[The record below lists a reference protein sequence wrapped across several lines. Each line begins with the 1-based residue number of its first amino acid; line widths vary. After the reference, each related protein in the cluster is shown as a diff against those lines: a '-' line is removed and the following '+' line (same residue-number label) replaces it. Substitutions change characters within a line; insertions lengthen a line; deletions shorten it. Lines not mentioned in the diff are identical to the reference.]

1 MVITILIFIAILI
14 VIILA
19 HELGHFVTAKIAGV
33 RVDEFGI
40 GFPPRLFSIKRGE
53 TIYSI
58 NAFPIGGFVK
68 VAGEE
73 DPSAPGGLS
82 SKSIPARLLFLSAG
96 SIMNLL
102 LPFLLLSIA
111 FMVPHQEVVG
121 QVVVEAVSPNS
132 PASEAGIEPGDIFL
146 SVNGRQVNNTGDL
159 SRFFYTHLGS
169 KFTAEV
175 QHSDSTIEKVEL
187 TARWK
192 PPEDEG
198 AVGVAITTQNP
209 TIVTQRYSWKAIPM
223 GASRCFEI
231 LVLFKNGII
240 SMIIGEIPVEFTGPV
255 GIAQLTGE
263 VAKGGISPTLELAA
277 FISINLGIINIFPL
291 PALDGGRIIFVLL
304 EWVRRGKR
312 VSVKTERLI
321 HSIGFILLIGAIL
334 AITYKDILRLITG
347 GSLMP

>member
-1 MVITILIFIAILI
+1 MVITILVFIAMLV

-19 HELGHFVTAKIAGV
+19 HELGHFAAAKIAGV
-33 RVDEFGI
+33 RVEEFGI
-40 GFPPRLFSIKRGE
+40 GFPPRLLSIKRGD

-73 DPSAPGGLS
+73 DPSAPGGLT

-111 FMVPHQEVVG
+111 FMVPHQEVTG

-132 PASEAGIEPGDIFL
+132 PAAEAGIEPGDIFL
-146 SVNGRQVNNTGDL
+146 SVNGKTVNNSSDL

-169 KFTAEV
+169 KFSAV
-175 QHSDSTIEKVEL
+175 IQHSDSTTEEVEL

-192 PPEDEG
+192 PPEDDG
-198 AVGVAITTQNP
+198 AVGVAISTQDA
-209 TIVTQRYSWKAIPM
+209 TVVTQRYSWKAIPM

-263 VAKGGISPTLELAA
+263 VAKGGISPILELAA

-304 EWVRRGKR
+304 EWIRRGRR

-347 GSLMP
+347 ESLIP

>member
-1 MVITILIFIAILI
+1 MVVTIVAFIVSLV

-19 HELGHFVTAKIAGV
+19 HELGHFATAKIAGV

-40 GFPPRLFSIKRGE
+40 GFPPRLFSVKRGD

-73 DPSAPGGLS
+73 DPSAPGGLA

-111 FMVPHQEVVG
+111 FMVPHQEVIG
-121 QVVVEAVSPNS
+121 QVVVEEVAPNS
-132 PASEAGIEPGDIFL
+132 PAAEAGIVPGDIFL
-146 SVNGRQVNNTGDL
+146 SVNGKPVNNTSDV
-159 SRFFYTHLGS
+159 SRLFYTHLGS
-169 KFTAEV
+169 KFTAV
-175 QHSDSTIEKVEL
+175 IQHSDSTTEEVEL

-198 AVGVAITTQNP
+198 AVGVAIITQDA
-209 TIVTQRYSWKAIPM
+209 TVVTQRYSWKAIPM
-223 GASRCFEI
+223 GAGRCFET

-263 VAKGGISPTLELAA
+263 VAKGGISPILELAA
-277 FISINLGIINIFPL
+277 FVSINLGIINLFPI
-291 PALDGGRIIFVLL
+291 PSLDGGRIIFVLL

-312 VSVKTERLI
+312 VSAKTERLI

-334 AITYKDILRLITG
+334 AVTYKDILRLVTG
-347 GSLMP
+347 ESLIP

>member
-1 MVITILIFIAILI
+1 VVITILVFIAMLI

-40 GFPPRLFSIKRGE
+40 GFPPRLLSIKRGD

-73 DPSAPGGLS
+73 DPSTPGGLA

-111 FMVPHQEVVG
+111 FMVPHQEVMG
-121 QVVVEAVSPNS
+121 QVVVEEVSPNS
-132 PASEAGIEPGDIFL
+132 PAAEAGIVPGDIFL
-146 SVNGRQVNNTGDL
+146 SVNGKPVNNTSDI

-169 KFTAEV
+169 RFTAV
-175 QHSDSTIEKVEL
+175 IQHSDSTTEEVEL

-192 PPEDEG
+192 PPEDDG
-198 AVGVAITTQNP
+198 AVGVVISTQNP
-209 TIVTQRYSWKAIPM
+209 TVVTQRYFWKAIPM
-223 GASRCFEI
+223 GASRCFET
-231 LVLFKNGII
+231 LALFKNGII

-263 VAKGGISPTLELAA
+263 VARGGISPTLELAA

-334 AITYKDILRLITG
+334 AITYKDILRLVTG

>member
-1 MVITILIFIAILI
+1 VVVTIVAFIVSLV

-19 HELGHFVTAKIAGV
+19 HELGHFATAKIAGV

-40 GFPPRLFSIKRGE
+40 GFPPRLFSVKRGD

-73 DPSAPGGLS
+73 DPSAPGGLT

-111 FMVPHQEVVG
+111 FMVPHQEVIG
-121 QVVVEAVSPNS
+121 QVVVEGVAPNS
-132 PASEAGIEPGDIFL
+132 PAAEAGIVPGDIFL
-146 SVNGRQVNNTGDL
+146 SVNGKPVNNTSDV
-159 SRFFYTHLGS
+159 SRLFYTHLGS
-169 KFTAEV
+169 KFTAV
-175 QHSDSTIEKVEL
+175 IQHSDSTTEEVEL

-198 AVGVAITTQNP
+198 AVGVAIITQDA
-209 TIVTQRYSWKAIPM
+209 TVVTQRYSWKAIPM
-223 GASRCFEI
+223 GAGRCFET

-263 VAKGGISPTLELAA
+263 VAKGGISPILELAA
-277 FISINLGIINIFPL
+277 FVSINLGIINLFPI
-291 PALDGGRIIFVLL
+291 PSLDGGRIIFVLL

-312 VSVKTERLI
+312 VSAKTERLI

-334 AITYKDILRLITG
+334 AVTYKDILRLVTG
-347 GSLMP
+347 ESLIP

>member
-1 MVITILIFIAILI
+1 MVITILVFIAMLI

-40 GFPPRLFSIKRGE
+40 GFPPRLLSIKRGD

-73 DPSAPGGLS
+73 DPSTPGGLS

-111 FMVPHQEVVG
+111 FMVPHQEVIG
-121 QVVVEAVSPNS
+121 QVVVEEVAPNS
-132 PASEAGIEPGDIFL
+132 PAAEAGIVPGDIFL
-146 SVNGRQVNNTGDL
+146 SVNGKPVNNTSDI
-159 SRFFYTHLGS
+159 SRYFYTYLGS
-169 KFTAEV
+169 RFTAEI
-175 QHSDSTIEKVEL
+175 QHSDATIEEVEL

-198 AVGVAITTQNP
+198 AVGVAISTQDA
-209 TIVTQRYSWKAIPM
+209 TIVTRRYSWKAIPM

-255 GIAQLTGE
+255 GIAQMTGE

-334 AITYKDILRLITG
+334 AITYKDILRLVTG

>member
-1 MVITILIFIAILI
+1 VVITILVFIAMLV

-19 HELGHFVTAKIAGV
+19 HELGHFGAAKIAGV

-40 GFPPRLFSIKRGE
+40 GFPPRLFSIKRGD

-73 DPSAPGGLS
+73 DPSAPGGLA

-111 FMVPHQEVVG
+111 FMVPHQEIIG
-121 QVVVEAVSPNS
+121 QVVVEEVAPNS
-132 PASEAGIEPGDIFL
+132 PAAEAGIIPGDVFL
-146 SVNGRQVNNTGDL
+146 SVNGKPVNNTSDI
-159 SRFFYTHLGS
+159 SRYFYTYLGS
-169 KFTAEV
+169 KFTAEI
-175 QHSDSTIEKVEL
+175 QHSDATIEEVEL

-198 AVGVAITTQNP
+198 AVGVAITTQDAS
-209 TIVTQRYSWKAIPM
+209 IVTQRYSWKAIPM

-240 SMIIGEIPVEFTGPV
+240 SMIIGEIPLEFTGPV

-334 AITYKDILRLITG
+334 AITYKDILRLVTG